1 MGRRNVRQ
9 RQIAE
14 LLNLSQASV
23 SAKLAGKTPFIISEL
38 AIISSWFDIT
48 LGELLG
54 SGVLNAKNPRLHK
67 EDGDP
72 AYKLPHLD
80 LNQEPF
86 DYWSE
91 MGARSYL
98 LAYTLILVAAH
109 TLSASG
115 ELPGL
120 ELGR

>member
-86 DYWSE
+86 D
-91 MGARSYL
+91 
-98 LAYTLILVAAH
+98 
-109 TLSASG
+109 
-115 ELPGL
+115 
-120 ELGR
+120 